1 MAQETFKADIMNFN
15 INHLSSAK
23 FHKNWSGAKYKDQIF
38 ENSTYS
44 EHWQNIK
51 GSNIIMVM
59 FFIDKIR
66 YSLKNYVSDI
76 FYATVSMYTGEIFSG
91 KSLHSKMVRL
101 RVS

>member
-1 MAQETFKADIMNFN
+1 MNFN

-76 FYATVSMYTGEIFSG
+76 FYATVSILDSIYLNIAWYRHGVFA
-91 KSLHSKMVRL
+91 L
-101 RVS
+101 RSWKH

>member
-1 MAQETFKADIMNFN
+1 MNFN

-59 FFIDKIR
+59 FFIDKINN
-66 YSLKNYVSDI
+66 SLKNYVSDI
-76 FYATVSMYTGEIFSG
+76 FYATVSMYVPNCTE
-91 KSLHSKMVRL
+91 SLGVWEKFNKTLQKTVRA
-101 RVS
+101 S